1 VQGNVAFVIG
11 EVKEVFMRFS
21 IPARL
26 LMLCI
31 MVALPASVLAQEAVV
46 TGTVTDT
53 TGGALPGVTIK
64 AVNDA
69 SGNSFEAVTDGRG
82 AYLLAVRIGT
92 YQMTVTLTGF
102 GTVTRSLELLVG
114 QTTVV
119 NLRLAPSAVQ
129 ETVTVTGEAPLIATT
144 TSSVSGN
151 IDPRQMSEL
160 PVLGRNWMSLVLLAP
175 GNRTNTQGAVPV
187 QDRHAGDVREF
198 ELNVDGQQVTSEF
211 GTGNQPRYSKD
222 SIAEFQF
229 ISNRF
234 DAAQG
239 RSSGVQV
246 NAITKSGTNITSGS
260 FVGNFRNSKLNKPD
274 PVLHKVLPYSDQQ
287 WSWTVGGPI
296 RKDKVHVF
304 GNFDYERQPL
314 TSIWNT
320 PYPAFNVTLTGKR
333 HVQME
338 GVRLDYELSPK
349 TRLMT
354 KVSGSNLVEPFSA
367 ADNNHPAATT
377 KSTEASREVLAQ
389 FTQVLGTRAVNVIR
403 SGMSS
408 YEIFNANLT
417 TWSRHWQAP
426 DVTVGSPR
434 ITFRGFSVAGNLNYP
449 RRRIQRVWSAR
460 DDFSLSYEAVGM
472 HALRVG
478 GEILDHR
485 EHTNKCDRCMGQIT
499 ANGGPIPD
507 PATLQAI
514 FPDPF
519 NVDTWNL
526 AALSPITTRYAVG
539 VSGNHFVEHY
549 TIPKYAAWAQDDWKL
564 SRRLTL
570 NLGVRYDFVWNAFAQ
585 DVTLLPWLTPG
596 RPQDTNNIQ
605 PRLGF
610 AYSLNDRTVVRG
622 GGGLYFADVTS
633 PNVEWSKS
641 PEIIAII
648 SATNDGRPDFAAN
661 PFNGPIP
668 TFDRAQ
674 NLYCYANNNAPG
686 CLIRDLQ
693 EIAGPAPFEN
703 VAHSWQSSIG
713 VQRQFASDMAVEAD
727 YVFTGSRAEHR
738 IQDNVNIT
746 FNPATGK
753 PYAFADRS
761 RRPFPDW
768 GVVNMYLM
776 SGRSNYN
783 GLQTVFTKRMSH
795 RWQGTLTYTLSTL
808 NDSDPQP
815 QSGLTRVPFPVSK
828 EFGNDY
834 SGGVTDQRHRAVFNG
849 IWNLGYGF
857 QLSGIYFYGSGE
869 RTVTTCG
876 CGAVNA
882 IIGATGSDRLRLDG
896 TIVPRDNFV
905 GLPIHRLDMRLQRHF
920 KVNARLGADGIVEVF
935 NAFNRANYGS
945 YVTNEASPQYRQPI
959 SSANLSY
966 APRSVQLGFR
976 VTF

>member
-1 VQGNVAFVIG
+1 
-11 EVKEVFMRFS
+11 MRFA
-21 IPARL
+21 IVRPLLLLCALLLQPAFL
-26 LMLCI
+26 F
-31 MVALPASVLAQEAVV
+31 AQEAVL
-46 TGTVTDT
+46 TGTITDA
-53 TGGALPGVTIK
+53 TGAVLPGVTLK

-82 AYLLAVRIGT
+82 AYLLTVRIGA
-92 YQMTVTLTGF
+92 YQISATLAGF
-102 GTVTRSLELLVG
+102 GAVTRSVELQVG
-114 QTTVV
+114 QTTVL

-129 ETVTVTGEAPLIATT
+129 ESVTVTGEAPLVETT

-198 ELNVDGQQVTSEF
+198 ELNIDGQQVTSEF

-246 NAITKSGTNITSGS
+246 NAITKSGTNTPSGT
-260 FVGNFRNSKLNKPD
+260 FVGNFRNSRWNKPD

-287 WSWTVGGPI
+287 YAWTFGGPI

-320 PYPAFNVTLTGKR
+320 PYPAFNVALTGKR
-333 HVQME
+333 NVKME

-354 KVSGSNLVEPFSA
+354 KVSGMNLFEPFSA

-377 KSTEASREVLAQ
+377 TSTEASREVLGQ
-389 FTQVLGTRAVNVIR
+389 ITQVIGTRAVNVIKA
-403 SGMSS
+403 GMSS
-408 YEIFNANLT
+408 YEIYNANLT
-417 TWSRHWQAP
+417 TWSGHWQAP
-426 DVTVGSPR
+426 DVTIGSPR
-434 ITFRGFSVAGNLNYP
+434 ITLRGFSVAGNLNYP

-460 DDFSLSYEAVGM
+460 DDVSLTFEAGGR
-472 HALRVG
+472 HALKAG
-478 GEILDHR
+478 GEVLDHR
-485 EHTNKCDRCMGQIT
+485 ERTNKCDRCMGQIT

-519 NVDTWNL
+519 KVDTWNL

-539 VSGNHFVEHY
+539 VSSNHFVEPY
-549 TIPKYAAWAQDDWKL
+549 VIPKYAAWAQDDWKM
-564 SRRLTL
+564 STRLTL

-610 AYSLNDRTVVRG
+610 AYAFDDRTVVRG
-622 GGGLYFADVTS
+622 GGGLYYADVTS

-641 PEIIAII
+641 PAIIAII
-648 SATNDGRPDFAAN
+648 SAVNDGRPDFAAN
-661 PFNGPIP
+661 PFNGPLP
-668 TFDRAQ
+668 TFAQ
-674 NLYCYANNNAPG
+674 AERLYCYNNGSAPG

-703 VAHSWQSSIG
+703 VAHSWQTSIG
-713 VQRQFASDMAVEAD
+713 MQRQFRSDMAVEAD
-727 YVFTGSRAEHR
+727 YVFTGSRNEHR

-746 FNPATGK
+746 FDPSTGK
-753 PYAFADRS
+753 PFPFSDRTK
-761 RRPFPDW
+761 RPQPDW
-768 GVVNMYLM
+768 GVISMYQM

-783 GLQTVFTKRMSH
+783 GLQTLFTKRLSH
-795 RWQGTLTYTLSTL
+795 RWQGSLTYTLATL

-815 QSGLTRVPFPVSK
+815 LSGLVRVPFPVSK

-834 SGGVTDQRHRAVFNG
+834 SGAVSDQRNRAVFNG
-849 IWNLGYGF
+849 IWEVGYGF

-882 IIGATGSDRLRLDG
+882 IIGATGSDRLRLNG

-905 GLPIHRLDMRLQRHF
+905 GLPIHRVDMRLQRHF
-920 KVNARLGADGIVEVF
+920 RMSRRAGADGIVEVF

-945 YVTNEASPQYRQPI
+945 YVTNEASPQYQQPI

-976 VTF
+976 FTF